1 MEIEG
6 QLKQIAEVIRIGQ
19 LATVKELLTCGL
31 VGFLVGWKGYY
42 LLTLKGDRD
51 FTEALQSLQGVPLT
65 GILLAVVSAG
75 IWWTYKYKNRIDP
88 PHVKQRLVHPY
99 EHAYSIGWVAI
110 LWGVIGSILFYW
122 IDNPGVLLDTFRD
135 PAHNRIF
142 SGFVIYGGLIV
153 GAIMVI
159 RYYIRNSLDPWSAMD
174 AFAPGLMIG
183 YAIGRLGCHFS
194 GDGDWGIVNTLT
206 KPGWIPQLLW
216 VYDYPN
222 NIIQKGV
229 LVTNGP
235 CFEGY
240 CTHLV
245 PGVFPTP
252 VYETIAATI
261 CFLLLWSVRRR
272 MSKPGMLF
280 GLYMVCVGV
289 ERFFIEKIRIN
300 ENVMGDLT
308 QAEILSIL
316 YILGGLGLI
325 IFLQRSLKKTK

>member
-1 MEIEG
+1 
-6 QLKQIAEVIRIGQ
+6 
-19 LATVKELLTCGL
+19 
-31 VGFLVGWKGYY
+31 
-42 LLTLKGDRD
+42 
-51 FTEALQSLQGVPLT
+51 
-65 GILLAVVSAG
+65 
-75 IWWTYKYKNRIDP
+75 
-88 PHVKQRLVHPY
+88 
-99 EHAYSIGWVAI
+99 
-110 LWGVIGSILFYW
+110 
-122 IDNPGVLLDTFRD
+122 
-135 PAHNRIF
+135 
-142 SGFVIYGGLIV
+142 
-153 GAIMVI
+153 
-159 RYYIRNSLDPWSAMD
+159 MD